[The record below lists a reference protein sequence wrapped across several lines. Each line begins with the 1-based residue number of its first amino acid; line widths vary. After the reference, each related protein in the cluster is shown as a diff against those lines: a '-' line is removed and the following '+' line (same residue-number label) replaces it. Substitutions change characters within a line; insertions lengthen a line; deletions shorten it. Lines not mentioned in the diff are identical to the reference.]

1 MVRPTDRMEWDG
13 IVRWQVSA
21 LHIKRRYEGYLIAM
35 RATKC
40 ENPAYWRKL
49 LKTARSENEKR

>member
-1 MVRPTDRMEWDG
+1 MVRTTDRMEWDG
-13 IVRWQVSA
+13 IVHRRASA

-49 LKTARSENEKR
+49 LKTARSGNEKR